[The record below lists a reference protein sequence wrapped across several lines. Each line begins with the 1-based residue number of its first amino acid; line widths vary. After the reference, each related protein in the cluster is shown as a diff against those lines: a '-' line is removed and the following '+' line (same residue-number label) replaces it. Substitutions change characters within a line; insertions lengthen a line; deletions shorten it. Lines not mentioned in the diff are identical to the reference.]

1 MLRGNYLSL
10 YCCCEFFLVEK
21 NLTFDLLCTTRM
33 LGMSFYQTVLYI
45 SKIDDVTN
53 TTQCHMLFLS
63 RKSLIRK
70 IKTRVIMGCTK
81 TFVIYCKIFLCKFQ
95 NLNKFFKSVW
105 FDI

>member
-53 TTQCHMLFLS
+53 ATQCHMLLVG
-63 RKSLIRK
+63 KVL
-70 IKTRVIMGCTK
+70 
-81 TFVIYCKIFLCKFQ
+81 
-95 NLNKFFKSVW
+95 
-105 FDI
+105 

>member
-53 TTQCHMLFLS
+53 ATQCHMLFLS

-81 TFVIYCKIFLCKFQ
+81 TFVMYCKIFLCKFK
-95 NLNKFFKSVW
+95 NLNKFLKSVW

>member
-53 TTQCHMLFLS
+53 ATQCHMLFLS

-70 IKTRVIMGCTK
+70 IKTLVIMGE
-81 TFVIYCKIFLCKFQ
+81 VSVHQ
-95 NLNKFFKSVW
+95 NFCHILQDISV
-105 FDI
+105 

>member
-45 SKIDDVTN
+45 FKIDDVTN
-53 TTQCHMLFLS
+53 TTPVPYVVS
-63 RKSLIRK
+63 STKSLIRK
-70 IKTRVIMGCTK
+70 IKTRVIMSAPRLLSYIARYFCVNSK
-81 TFVIYCKIFLCKFQ
+81 T
-95 NLNKFFKSVW
+95 
-105 FDI
+105 

>member
-53 TTQCHMLFLS
+53 ATQCHMLFLS

-70 IKTRVIMGCTK
+70 IKTRVIMSAPKLLSYIARYFCVNSK
-81 TFVIYCKIFLCKFQ
+81 T
-95 NLNKFFKSVW
+95 
-105 FDI
+105 